1 MSIKDGIRHDEE
13 PADRQDLLRRLQELE
28 RDLGTLQAEA
38 LRGTNPEEV
47 REIRQQMLNEE
58 AARLQ
63 AQLWA
68 KQHVADQDAGQFE
81 LTLTS
86 FAQLSSEPIRYRIPG
101 ILLDKGLLLICGAA
115 KIGKTT
121 FIIELIDCLRSGKP
135 FLGIECARIMDQIAY
150 LNLEMP
156 ASLLRHYA
164 EKMGLPLDSERILIA
179 DLNGRAGQ
187 LGLLNETAR
196 SHLADQLRKAEVE
209 ALIVDPLGALVA
221 AIPDASSNDNDLMR
235 RLLEAIKA
243 LAAEANIDLVIVIDH
258 TGHQDQNR
266 ARGASSKLDTPDML
280 WAIEKLGNDARQL
293 TVSGRV
299 DNPGQ
304 VLGFQ
309 LNKTS
314 NRLVPV
320 KIADVE
326 TKAEN
331 DLLLAQ
337 LQELIDQQ
345 PGIYQRGAAK
355 ELQVTLP
362 RIQRRWNRVTR

>member
-86 FAQLSSEPIRYRIPG
+86 FAQLSSELIRYRIPG

-209 ALIVDPLGALVA
+209 ALIVDSLGALVA
-221 AIPDASSNDNDLMR
+221 AIPAT
-235 RLLEAIKA
+235 AP
-243 LAAEANIDLVIVIDH
+243 
-258 TGHQDQNR
+258 T
-266 ARGASSKLDTPDML
+266 T
-280 WAIEKLGNDARQL
+280 
-293 TVSGRV
+293 T
-299 DNPGQ
+299 
-304 VLGFQ
+304 
-309 LNKTS
+309 T
-314 NRLVPV
+314 
-320 KIADVE
+320 
-326 TKAEN
+326 
-331 DLLLAQ
+331 
-337 LQELIDQQ
+337 
-345 PGIYQRGAAK
+345 
-355 ELQVTLP
+355 
-362 RIQRRWNRVTR
+362 